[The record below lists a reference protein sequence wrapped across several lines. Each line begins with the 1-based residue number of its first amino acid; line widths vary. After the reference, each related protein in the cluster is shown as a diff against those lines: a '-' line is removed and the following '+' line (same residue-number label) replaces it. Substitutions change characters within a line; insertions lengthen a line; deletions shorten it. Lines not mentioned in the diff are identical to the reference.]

1 MGFPLYHTASCWC
14 PGTGHETL
22 KFLKTDSL
30 DKSWVFVVR
39 KSDVGTTIYNG
50 GSLGKW
56 GENSSGFTLNIY
68 VLDVSYTFKKV
79 EF

>member
-1 MGFPLYHTASCWC
+1 MVFPLFHTASCWC
-14 PGTGHETL
+14 SGTGHEPL

-30 DKSWVFVVR
+30 GKSWVFVVR
-39 KSDVGTTIYNG
+39 KSDVGTIIYDG
-50 GSLGKW
+50 GSLKKW

-68 VLDVSYTFKKV
+68 VLHESYTFKKV